1 MASPVRKRARH
12 EPDCRSSSVKQAAPH
27 WQITWLMK
35 NKTQPQEKIV
45 LFYGNSNYPEAQPIR
60 KPWGDQAKFIKKK
73 DSEDGVASL
82 RCPK

>member
-1 MASPVRKRARH
+1 MKNFFRKR
-12 EPDCRSSSVKQAAPH
+12 K
-27 WQITWLMK
+27 WLMG
-35 NKTQPQEKIV
+35 NKTQQQEKIV